1 MLSALNRYNRVDGGN
16 PACQAVPL
24 FLKLCAPL
32 CGYPAS
38 LPAEGGEDLAADASA
53 GARIGTEAIR
63 RRKGGVPI
71 VSLTAYTYPVARL
84 LDEHVDLLLVGDS
97 VAMVLH
103 GHATTLGASLEMMI
117 AHGQAV
123 MRGSRR
129 ACVVVDMP
137 AGSYE
142 SSAALALAS
151 ARRIVE
157 ETGCQAVK
165 LEGGVEVAAQIA
177 AIVADGIPVM
187 GHIGLQPQSVEKDGG
202 YRIKGRTDENVAAL
216 FRDAEAVEKAGA
228 FSFVIEGTVEAV
240 AADLTRHISIP
251 TIGIGAS
258 ADCDGQILV
267 SDDMVGLTVDRVPKF
282 VKEYADLR
290 SVVAD
295 AAKRY
300 AAEVRSRQ
308 FPGPDHVFKAIP
320 DKDKA

>member
-1 MLSALNRYNRVDGGN
+1 MQDLSASGRI
-16 PACQAVPL
+16 
-24 FLKLCAPL
+24 
-32 CGYPAS
+32 S
-38 LPAEGGEDLAADASA
+38 AD
-53 GARIGTEAIR
+53 AIR

-71 VSLTAYTYPVARL
+71 VCLTAYTYPIARL
-84 LDEHVDLLLVGDS
+84 LDPHVDLLLVGDS

-103 GHATTLGASLEMMI
+103 GHKTTLGASLEMMI

-123 MRGSRR
+123 MRGSAR

-142 SSAALALAS
+142 ASAAQAVAS

-165 LEGGVEVAAQIA
+165 LEGGVDMAGQIA

-202 YRIKGRTDENVAAL
+202 YKIKGRTEDNVAAL
-216 FRDAEAVEKAGA
+216 LRDAEAVEKAGA
-228 FSFVIEGTVEAV
+228 FSVVIEGTVEAV
-240 AADLTRHISIP
+240 AADLTRAIAIP

-258 ADCDGQILV
+258 RDCDGQILV
-267 SDDMVGLTVDRVPKF
+267 IDDMIGLTVDRVPKF
-282 VKEYADLR
+282 VKEYASLR
-290 SVVAD
+290 D
-295 AAKRY
+295 AVSNAAARY
-300 AAEVRSRQ
+300 AAEVRERT
-308 FPGPDHVFKAIP
+308 FPGPDHVFAATP

>member
-1 MLSALNRYNRVDGGN
+1 MPV
-16 PACQAVPL
+16 
-24 FLKLCAPL
+24 
-32 CGYPAS
+32 
-38 LPAEGGEDLAADASA
+38 EGGDDLARDLSTSN
-53 GARIGTEAIR
+53 RIGAEDIR

-71 VSLTAYTYPVARL
+71 VCLTAYTYPVARM
-84 LDEHVDLLLVGDS
+84 LDPHVDLLLVGDS

-123 MRGSRR
+123 MRGSTK

-142 SSAALALAS
+142 ASAADAVAS
-151 ARRIVE
+151 ARRIVN

-165 LEGGVEVAAQIA
+165 LEGGVDMAAQIT
-177 AIVADGIPVM
+177 AIVAEGIPVM

-202 YRIKGRTDENVAAL
+202 YKIKGRTRENVEAL

-228 FSFVIEGTVEAV
+228 FSVVIEGTVEAV
-240 AADLTRHISIP
+240 ASDLTLHISIP

-267 SDDMVGLTVDRVPKF
+267 IDDMIGMTVDRVPKF
-282 VKEYADLR
+282 VKEYANLR
-290 SVVAD
+290 DTISD
-295 AAKRY
+295 AAARY
-300 AAEVRSRQ
+300 ATEVRSRA
-308 FPGPDHVFKAIP
+308 FPGRDHVFSATSG
-320 DKDKA
+320 KDKT